1 MSQGNQYSVGKAPS
15 PFKLSVNPGFEF
27 DNSPRRMQEFLRIR
41 GELEALNNQHK
52 QLIGNL
58 DSLSGDF
65 IGLFTNM
72 SNIRNKLNE
81 TLALP
86 GLDKMHLDEL
96 RKMIKIVDKLNS
108 VIVGKIIPMID
119 ELGK

>member
-15 PFKLSVNPGFEF
+15 PFKISVSPGFEF
-27 DNSPRRMQEFLRIR
+27 DNSPRRMQEFLGIR

-72 SNIRNKLNE
+72 SNIRNKLNDFYY
-81 TLALP
+81 LP
-86 GLDKMHLDEL
+86 ILQYYILLKNMCLIHHF
-96 RKMIKIVDKLNS
+96 LN
-108 VIVGKIIPMID
+108 
-119 ELGK
+119 LQT

>member
-15 PFKLSVNPGFEF
+15 PFKISVSPGFEF
-27 DNSPRRMQEFLRIR
+27 DNSPRRMREFLGIR
-41 GELEALNNQHK
+41 GE
-52 QLIGNL
+52 
-58 DSLSGDF
+58 F

>member
-1 MSQGNQYSVGKAPS
+1 
-15 PFKLSVNPGFEF
+15 
-27 DNSPRRMQEFLRIR
+27 MQEFLGIR